1 MTISIS
7 GFRSI
12 ALEDRCVLFFVK
24 NPERA
29 KVKTRLASAIGDRM
43 AVNLYKRFLLEM
55 LSTLNRGTFLFYIC
69 FHPEDSLTDLKN
81 WLGEDYLYIP
91 QIGENLGEKMKN
103 AFLEA
108 FSMNFKRVLLIGSD
122 IPDLPLEF
130 IEEAFKSLNE
140 KDVVIGPSVDGGYY
154 LIGFKDKTFL
164 PRTFERIPWGTERVF
179 DETMKVLENQKLTVH
194 TLQPLR
200 DIDTVEDLKIRG
212 FPLVPPSPR
221 RGAG

>member
-1 MTISIS
+1 M
-7 GFRSI
+7 
-12 ALEDRCVLFFVK
+12 ENRCVLFFVK
-24 NPERA
+24 NPEKTR
-29 KVKTRLASAIGDRM
+29 VKTRLASAIGDQM
-43 AVNLYKRFLLEM
+43 AVKLYKRFLLEM

-69 FHPEDSLTDLKN
+69 FHPEDSLKDLKN

-103 AFLEA
+103 AFIEA
-108 FSMNFKRVLLIGSD
+108 FSMKFKRVLLIGSD

-130 IEEAFKSLNE
+130 IDEAFKSLDE

-154 LIGFKDKTFL
+154 LIGFKDETFL
-164 PRTFERIPWGTERVF
+164 PRAFEKIPWSTERVF

-200 DIDTVEDLKIRG
+200 DIDTAKDLTIRG
-212 FPLVPPSPR
+212 FLKKGR
-221 RGAG
+221 